1 MSGRRWRPSL
11 AFVLGGALC
20 GTLALS
26 LAGLL
31 VLRTLGPDL
40 GRRETAL
47 VLALLILG
55 ATGLL
60 GWLLLRL
67 LLRPIR
73 ALEAYAIAAQGA
85 APPLPPEHFGTRET
99 HRTAQAVVAMATA
112 LRDRE
117 AGLRAYSDHVT
128 HELKTPVSAIVAAV
142 EMLEDGP
149 SRGAEETALLQ
160 GLAGA
165 ARQIEGQLSAL
176 RDAAR
181 ARETRYFGTTTLAAL
196 VARLRE
202 DHPALMIRLAGETL
216 VLPMSSEGMAIV
228 LHHLA
233 QNAQE
238 AGAKMLVLTAQT
250 GADGAVLDVQDDGPG
265 IPAALAAR
273 IFEPFFT
280 TRRDEGGTGMGLTIL
295 SNLLAAHGATVEGV
309 PAPRGAHLRLQFA
322 AAG

>member
-85 APPLPPEHFGTRET
+85 AAPLPPEHFGTRET

>member
-26 LAGLL
+26 LAGVL
-31 VLRTLGPDL
+31 VLRSLGPDL

-85 APPLPPEHFGTRET
+85 AAPSPPEHFGTRET
-99 HRTAQAVVAMATA
+99 RRTAQAVVAMATA

-128 HELKTPVSAIVAAV
+128 HELKTPVSVIVAAV

-149 SRGAEETALLQ
+149 PREPEETALLQ

-181 ARETRYFGTTTLAAL
+181 ARETRYLGATTLAAL
-196 VARLRE
+196 AARLRA
-202 DHPALMIRLAGETL
+202 DHPHLTIRLAGET
-216 VLPMSSEGMAIV
+216 VVWPMSGEGMAIV

-233 QNAQE
+233 RNAQE
-238 AGAKMLVLTAQT
+238 AGAKLLLLTART
-250 GADGAVLDVQDDGPG
+250 GADGVVLDVQDDGPG
-265 IPAALAAR
+265 IAEALAAR

-280 TRRDEGGTGMGLTIL
+280 TKREEGGTGMGLTIL
-295 SNLLAAHGATVEGV
+295 SNLLAAHGATVESL
-309 PAPRGAHLRLQFA
+309 PSTQGAHLRLHFA
-322 AAG
+322 VAG